1 MTAHIELSSPL
12 TEAEIASVRREY
24 RAASLLPKRAYH
36 DPAIHDWEREHIV
49 RKDWVLVGREEDAP
63 EPGTYTLVEL
73 DGESL
78 IVVRGQDRELR
89 AFFNVCR
96 HRGTAVAE
104 EACGKV
110 VRFQCPYHAW
120 IYDLEGHLVRA
131 KHTDDLEDFSFER
144 FGLAAVRLETWQG
157 FVFVNLDRDA
167 APLANQLGDLVDH
180 WSRFDFRSLRAA
192 KRVEYDVA
200 ANWKFVAENYS
211 ECYHCPG
218 VHPQLNKL
226 TPYDL
231 GGDFDPHGGW
241 QGGWMEL
248 VDAAETMSLDGGH
261 GSKAGRPSMAGITEL
276 DERRIYY
283 YVLWPTTF
291 LSIHPDYLLVHRLV
305 PAGSRPDVDRVRLAV
320 RGRDDRDT
328 RLRRVGR
335 GRLLGPHQPPGLA
348 RLRAPAAGDQVELVG
363 RRTVYGRRGVG
374 PRLRPDGRR
383 SLLRREQLVAA
394 DRPRSLRRP
403 AAEARLGCG
412 AGRREDRRVVGRQD
426 RGSIEGRGPLIAAG
440 VMGTLGRIPVG
451 TGAQAGS
458 ARLRSWRSRP
468 HR

>member
-1 MTAHIELSSPL
+1 MTARIELPSPL

-36 DPAIHDWEREHIV
+36 DPAIFDWEREHVV

-120 IYDLEGHLVRA
+120 IYDLEGRLVRA
-131 KHTDDLEDFSFER
+131 KHTEDLEDFSVER
-144 FGLAAVRLETWQG
+144 FSLAGVRLETWQG
-157 FVFVNLDRDA
+157 FVFVNLDREA
-167 APLANQLGDLVDH
+167 EPLADQLGDLVDH
-180 WSRFDFRSLRAA
+180 WSRFDFRSLRSA

-241 QGGWMEL
+241 QGGWMDL

-305 PAGSRPDVDRVRLAV
+305 PQGPDRTLIVCDWLFEAATIATAGFDPSDAVAFWDLTNRQDWHVCELQQRGTRSSSWVAGRYTDAEASVHAFDQMVVDRYSGASTWSQRIVRERYDIPPPKPGASDQGGEGV
-320 RGRDDRDT
+320 ATD
-328 RLRRVGR
+328 
-335 GRLLGPHQPPGLA
+335 GPAPGA
-348 RLRAPAAGDQVELVG
+348 R
-363 RRTVYGRRGVG
+363 
-374 PRLRPDGRR
+374 
-383 SLLRREQLVAA
+383 
-394 DRPRSLRRP
+394 
-403 AAEARLGCG
+403 
-412 AGRREDRRVVGRQD
+412 
-426 RGSIEGRGPLIAAG
+426 
-440 VMGTLGRIPVG
+440 
-451 TGAQAGS
+451 TGA
-458 ARLRSWRSRP
+458 RSKAAAPR
-468 HR
+468 